1 MVLAFPRCL
10 GFKSK
15 RRLITQ
21 RLGPIVEGW
30 DMGAGDDLAEARFA
44 TKTIL
49 FCVLWPRV
57 DSLCMAPLFLSFV
70 VVVDV
75 VRPGKSF
82 GPSWWV
88 LPCLRHRF
96 QNTKARYI
104 ARFKPMSMIYKL
116 YLSAG
121 YVSI

>member
-1 MVLAFPRCL
+1 
-10 GFKSK
+10 
-15 RRLITQ
+15 
-21 RLGPIVEGW
+21 
-30 DMGAGDDLAEARFA
+30 MGADEELAEARFA
-44 TKTIL
+44 TKTNL
-49 FCVLWPRV
+49 WFVSWPRV
-57 DSLCMAPLFLSFV
+57 DSFCVAPLSCSVVV

-75 VRPGKSF
+75 VRLGKSF

-88 LPCLRHRF
+88 SPCLRHQF